1 MLYETMPTKRKVDRR
16 NTKNCHV
23 NFTQKIPL
31 SLQTA
36 PIPFIGKQSPPE
48 QCVAPGSMS
57 L

>member
-48 QCVAPGSMS
+48 QCVATGSMS